1 MTAEDETLIQ
11 PNATGPNKQAVVFT
25 GHNAYVMSCA
35 RKNRDASQFTD
46 VVLVC
51 PDGNVTAHRLVLAAA
66 STTLR
71 KALLEVPANDAM
83 PEGLHEHTIIVPEV
97 KKAVVAGLVDF
108 LYTGKLLLSRSNARD
123 MQLLVRLLGIDPENV
138 RVEAL
143 EEVSQKRLKQT
154 QLTSV
159 MGLTVKQNSQ
169 TDIVS
174 TENHSNTIEET
185 KPVPLR
191 ASKRRASQE
200 SSGSNG
206 SSKEAKI
213 GSLRSGQTSSP
224 QPGSTSNLT
233 PGRGSAKTRGR
244 PRNGNRPGP
253 SSARQSTSM
262 QQQPSPLLTGY
273 HDMSNVETW
282 VCAIC
287 QCYDPVD
294 AGQDQGSGDTTEWIG
309 CDCNRWYHKICTR
322 LPVVD
327 ENFNC
332 SMVKLE
338 CLPV

>member
-1 MTAEDETLIQ
+1 M
-11 PNATGPNKQAVVFT
+11 
-25 GHNAYVMSCA
+25 
-35 RKNRDASQFTD
+35 
-46 VVLVC
+46 
-51 PDGNVTAHRLVLAAA
+51 
-66 STTLR
+66 
-71 KALLEVPANDAM
+71 
-83 PEGLHEHTIIVPEV
+83 
-97 KKAVVAGLVDF
+97 
-108 LYTGKLLLSRSNARD
+108 
-123 MQLLVRLLGIDPENV
+123 
-138 RVEAL
+138 
-143 EEVSQKRLKQT
+143 
-154 QLTSV
+154 
-159 MGLTVKQNSQ
+159 
-169 TDIVS
+169 
-174 TENHSNTIEET
+174 
-185 KPVPLR
+185 
-191 ASKRRASQE
+191 
-200 SSGSNG
+200 
-206 SSKEAKI
+206 
-213 GSLRSGQTSSP
+213 
-224 QPGSTSNLT
+224 T